1 MEMFLRS
8 IHQFTKLKGGMVM
21 DLEKRVCEIVAEQL
35 GLDISEVTPD
45 KNLMEDLGADSLDVV
60 DLVMAFEDEF
70 GVKISDQD
78 LSKIKTVKDVVEAIR
93 LHS

>member
-1 MEMFLRS
+1 M
-8 IHQFTKLKGGMVM
+8 LKGGKCLWIWKKECVKS
-21 DLEKRVCEIVAEQL
+21 LAEQL

-93 LHS
+93 LRS

>member
-1 MEMFLRS
+1 
-8 IHQFTKLKGGMVM
+8 M

-60 DLVMAFEDEF
+60 DLVMAFEDE
-70 GVKISDQD
+70 
-78 LSKIKTVKDVVEAIR
+78 
-93 LHS
+93 